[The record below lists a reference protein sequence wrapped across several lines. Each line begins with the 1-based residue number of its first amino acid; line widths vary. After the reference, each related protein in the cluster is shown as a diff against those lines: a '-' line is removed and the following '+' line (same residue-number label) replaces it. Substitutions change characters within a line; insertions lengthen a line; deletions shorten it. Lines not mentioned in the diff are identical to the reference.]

1 MTTPLSPLSTPGTSF
16 LYPLLFEPA
25 LHTKPWGGTHMS
37 ARLGKQIVPGEKTGE
52 SWEIYYR
59 NTVANGILTGHTLAE
74 VIAADPLGIIG
85 RPNAD
90 AEYPL
95 LIKFLDPAEWLSVQ
109 VHPDDA
115 LAAELEGQ
123 PRGKT
128 ECWYVIEAEP
138 GATIAFGLA
147 ESLTAASM
155 RALIESGDA
164 NRIEHMMQ
172 YVPVQTGDFVFVQ
185 AGTMHALGPGVL
197 IYELQQTSD
206 TTYRVYDWGR
216 VGLDGKPRALHID
229 QALRCT
235 HFDVLPSAQKR
246 YSMREIATG
255 VRYADLIRSQYFALE
270 KYILSAPHKI
280 VTRGSAQIITAIS
293 GHVEIQTTH
302 GGSTQITLL
311 PQGSSA
317 FIPAGLDRF
326 HVTPDGEAEFLIAR
340 E

>member
-1 MTTPLSPLSTPGTSF
+1 MTTSVPVANTSV

-25 LHTKPWGGTHMS
+25 LHTKPWGGSQMS
-37 ARLGKQIVPGEKTGE
+37 ARLGKQIVPGEKIGE
-52 SWEIYYR
+52 SWELYYR
-59 NTVANGILTGHTLAE
+59 NIVSNGAFAGRTLAE
-74 VIAADPLGIIG
+74 VIATDPQGIIG
-85 RPNAD
+85 RLTTD
-90 AEYPL
+90 TEYPL

-115 LAAELEGQ
+115 LASELEGQ

-138 GATIAFGLA
+138 SATIAFGLA
-147 ESLTAASM
+147 EPLTTDSM
-155 RALIESGDA
+155 RALIESGDT
-164 NRIEHMMQ
+164 NRIERMMQ

-216 VGLDGKPRALHID
+216 MGLDGKPRALHLD
-229 QALRCT
+229 KALRCT
-235 HFDVLPSAQKR
+235 HFDVLPAAQVR
-246 YSMREIATG
+246 YTVREVAPG
-255 VRYADLIRSQYFALE
+255 VRYANLIRSQYFGLE
-270 KYILSAPHKI
+270 KYILSAAHKI

-302 GGSTQITLL
+302 GGSNQITLL